1 MRTIGVAERRARL
14 GIRHFLAKPAP
25 SVEEAAAAVVGLH
38 SSDPTSVYLS
48 ARARLPRTTR
58 DDLEDALYERRS
70 LVRMLGMRG
79 TLFVTTSEM
88 AADIDAACTK
98 AIARAERRRIVGL
111 LEGQGIARDGE
122 AWLRS
127 AIQDTMA
134 ALHEHGELAGA
145 QLSALVPAL
154 NTKIRYGSGAW
165 TAVGGMTTRV
175 VFLLAAEGKIVRG
188 RPRGTWISGQ
198 YRWVPTDTW
207 LGAPMPAVPT
217 AEASARLLRA
227 WLSAY
232 GPGTMADIRWWTA
245 WTVRQTNAAL
255 DALEVEEVA
264 LDGGNIG
271 FVLADDLA
279 PVRSRARWVA
289 FLPSLDATTMG
300 WKERE
305 WYLGSHGPEL
315 FDRNN
320 NAGPTVWVDGQ
331 IVGAW
336 SQRENGDVVYRLLE
350 RVDAG
355 TKKKLNTERD
365 RLTAWFDGVRVTP
378 RFRSPLEKELAKA

>member
-25 SVEEAAAAVVGLH
+25 TVEEAASAMVGLH

-48 ARARLPRTTR
+48 ARARLPRSKR

-98 AIARAERRRIVGL
+98 AIAAAERRRIVKL
-111 LEGQGIARDGE
+111 LEDQGVAGDGE
-122 AWLRS
+122 AWLGKVIR
-127 AIQDTMA
+127 DTMA

-145 QLSALVPAL
+145 QLSKLVPVL

-165 TAVGGMTTRV
+165 TAEGGMTTRV

-207 LGAPMPAVPT
+207 LGAPLPSIPT
-217 AEASARLLRA
+217 AEASAALLHA
-227 WLSAY
+227 WLTAY
-232 GPGTMADIRWWTA
+232 GPGTMDDIRWWTA

-255 DALEVEEVA
+255 AALDVEEVG
-264 LDGGNIG
+264 LEDGATGY
-271 FVLADDLA
+271 VLAEDLA
-279 PVRSRARWVA
+279 PVRSRPHWVA

-300 WKERE
+300 WKQRE
-305 WYLGSHGPEL
+305 WYLGAHGPEL

-320 NAGPTVWVDGQ
+320 NAGPTVWVDGRV
-331 IVGAW
+331 VGGW

-350 RVDAG
+350 RVDAA
-355 TKKKLNTERD
+355 TKKKLNVERD
-365 RLTAWFDGVRVTP
+365 RLTAWFGGVRVTP
-378 RFRSPLEKELAKA
+378 RFRSPLEKELATD